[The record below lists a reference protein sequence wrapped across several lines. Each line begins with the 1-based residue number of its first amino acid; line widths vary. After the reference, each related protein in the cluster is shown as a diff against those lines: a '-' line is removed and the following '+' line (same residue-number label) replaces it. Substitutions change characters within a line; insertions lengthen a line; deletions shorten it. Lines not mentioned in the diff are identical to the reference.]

1 MKRTLSIVLTVVM
14 LVAMIPLSSL
24 TAFATSNTIVS
35 VENVSAI
42 LDSTVDVS
50 VSISGNPGIASMGF
64 TLTFDE
70 DLTLVGASNGEAF
83 SEMTLTPPAQLKK
96 VGYVNDSC
104 RFAWLGNENVT
115 ENGTI
120 LNLKFKVAAD
130 AQLNKD
136 CFISITCDHGDVLDD
151 TRTPV
156 DVEISNGKVTIIDY
170 TPGDVDGDSNITM
183 MDVLTL
189 CQFYVDGCKYDPNG
203 YGINI
208 KSECGDVDANGKV
221 NMIDVLM
228 ICQYYV
234 DGCKYDPEGYGVI
247 LLPGKAPCEHILEK
261 TEELAPTCTED
272 GNIAYWHCAKCGEYY
287 RDANASNVISL
298 ESTVV
303 KAKGH
308 TIVVDSAVPA
318 TYESTGLTEGS
329 HCSVCNEVF
338 VAQDTIPKL
347 KKQEY
352 SIEYYIV
359 GNDEYLAS
367 IDIQYPEKTSYT
379 SDEGVDWLEELV
391 VSGYNFEG
399 WFDGQGSAA
408 SRVTSIPV
416 GTARNIKLYA
426 KWTKEPYTVQFESD
440 LVPVSSIEYT
450 VDKGA
455 TLPVPH
461 LDGYT
466 FVGWSNGDGEI
477 LKVIPVGT
485 TGNKTYIA
493 NWLSERNKAWTKKT
507 LDDPIIIEDEE
518 PNRILF
524 TYEIGQIENVPLYEI
539 ENFGYINSEGVS
551 KTVSKTYTVKTSKT
565 LMDQYAQNVANA
577 TTNSSQWSLSS
588 GWSNAVT
595 VNESYLTENNMSE
608 TDAKTLCTTDSSN
621 WLISSGSSGS
631 TTTTTYA
638 SSQDYDLNTATGNTK
653 TYDTHDES
661 SSKTHKQS
669 AELDIKYEHK
679 SGLISKTAI
688 GENNFSVEANVG
700 YEGSRTSSSA
710 SKTGT
715 ETDAGSS
722 DQTGNIKHTGTDTV
736 STGSWNSSSS
746 YGGSK
751 SVSESNSV
759 SKTISE
765 RIASEKGYGRSYIDN
780 GGETNTQGLST
791 SSSNSNTYSSAVTY
805 GTEESATETVEY
817 TTSNTKTG
825 YHRYIKAGTA
835 HVFAVVCY
843 DIKTATYSVLTYTVM
858 DDEMHN
864 FEDYSYQSAA
874 YNDNQ
879 SGVITF
885 EVPYS
890 VEEYVLSKVGETDG
904 LEVNSAGIIT
914 GYSGSETT
922 VIIPEYRVVDNLDGT
937 KKVLKIIGISSTA
950 FAGNTAI
957 TGIQLSD
964 FITEIPDNAF
974 EGCTSLES
982 IDMSCVQSIGKEAFK
997 DCTSINYVFLN
1008 EDVVSLGD
1016 NAFDNIETFAVY
1028 TKNINIING
1037 AINSGAKNILIYT
1050 CDGCSA
1056 LNDQKLSIS
1065 DGTET
1070 FVFNGR
1076 GNEYTNL
1083 SISSNAQNTI
1093 INNCK
1098 ITSTIGLPLKI
1109 SSENVQL
1116 GQIDVSSTGIA
1127 LILSGNS
1134 CNLGL
1139 YGESKVSTSSDNA
1152 MVGKNITISKT
1163 EDAIKKG
1170 VFSELEVKG
1179 NVLVCGTK
1187 TGTELMNCDG
1197 NVITIDE
1204 ETFQNY
1210 VNGMYQLT
1218 FNANEGTVSETTKTV
1233 FYGLSCGELPVPSR
1247 QYYTFDGWFT
1257 AVDGGVQFTE
1267 DYIYDA
1273 TQNTVLYA
1281 HWTRNSFVVTFNANG
1296 GTVATLSQRG
1306 YCGVALGELPTPTR
1320 DYYTFNGWFT
1330 AIDGGTKITSSAVY
1344 DVAQDIT
1351 LYAHWTLNPVIGW
1364 VRASEKPNDAQL
1376 VGRKWTY
1383 TLTETKESTESYL
1396 DGWSQTGNY
1405 WKQTGTGSK
1414 KYASFPSGFDTSNS
1428 IYTSFAKSPYEAY
1441 TNANTKR
1448 EVSNS
1453 HKGYIYYKW
1462 DYNAAYANRTD
1473 RTISSKRLSS
1483 GSGGYAF
1490 IYFYA
1495 HESSI
1500 NHPYLDNYY
1509 CNSQNVSCYNCST
1522 EFNTTATA
1530 GASPRFC
1537 RFDYYISTYTDYS
1550 KIYQYKKI
1558 TNNIEATN
1566 NPTGQNGV
1574 SNVVEWVQYRVK

>member
-1 MKRTLSIVLTVVM
+1 MKKVLSFLLAALIIIGIV
-14 LVAMIPLSSL
+14 PLGTIS
-24 TAFATSNTIVS
+24 AFAANTATVK
-35 VENVSAI
+35 VESISATP
-42 LDSTVDVS
+42 DSTVDVAI
-50 VSISGNPGIASMGF
+50 SIMDNPGIASMGL
-64 TLTFDE
+64 TLSFDE
-70 DLTLVGASNGEAF
+70 DLTLIGATNGEAF
-83 SEMTLTPPAQLKK
+83 SELTMTPPAQLKK
-96 VGYVNDSC
+96 SGSVTGSC
-104 RFAWLGNENVT
+104 RFAWLGSDNVNEN
-115 ENGTI
+115 GDI
-120 LNLKFKVAAD
+120 LHLTFKVSENAE
-130 AQLNKD
+130 LNKE
-136 CFISITCDHGDVLDD
+136 CLITLTCLNGDILDAS
-151 TRTPV
+151 RNPV
-156 DVEISNGKVTIIDY
+156 NVSVENGKVLIITY
-170 TPGDVDGDSNITM
+170 TPGDVDDSGFINM
-183 MDVLTL
+183 LDVLTL

-203 YGINI
+203 YAVNINPE
-208 KSECGDVDANGKV
+208 SGDVDASGNI
-221 NMIDVLM
+221 NMLDVLM
-228 ICQYYV
+228 LCQYYV
-234 DGCKYDPEGYGVI
+234 DGCIYDPNGYAVK
-247 LLPGKAPCEHILEK
+247 LLPGKKACEHTLEH
-261 TEELAPTCTED
+261 TEAKSATCTED
-272 GNIAYWHCAKCGEYY
+272 GNIEYWHCTKCDRYFG
-287 RDANASNVISL
+287 DKSSNDVITL
-298 ESTVV
+298 NYTIA

-308 TIVVDSAVPA
+308 TIVVDEAVAA
-318 TYESTGLTEGS
+318 TYDHTGLTEGS
-329 HCSVCNEVF
+329 HCSECGAVIVE
-338 VAQDTIPKL
+338 QEEIPKL
-347 KKQEY
+347 IREEY
-352 SIEYYIV
+352 SIEYFIY
-359 GNDEYLAS
+359 GNDEYLAGIAVQNS
-367 IDIQYPEKTSYT
+367 NPSSYT
-379 SDEGVDWLEELV
+379 PSKGVDWLEELV

-426 KWTKEPYTVQFESD
+426 KWTKVSYTVQFESD

-461 LDGYT
+461 LDGYN

-507 LDDPIIIEDEE
+507 LDDPIIVEDEE
-518 PNRILF
+518 SNRILF

-669 AELDIKYEHK
+669 AELDVKYEHK
-679 SGLISKTAI
+679 SGIISKTAI
-688 GENNFSVEANVG
+688 GENNFSIEANVG

-715 ETDAGSS
+715 ETDAGNS

-982 IDMSCVQSIGKEAFK
+982 IDMSCVQTIGKEAFK

-1098 ITSTIGLPLKI
+1098 IISTTGLPLKI
-1109 SSENVQL
+1109 SSENVHL

-1218 FNANEGTVSETTKTV
+1218 FNANEGTVSETIKIV
-1233 FYGLSCGELPVPSR
+1233 FYGLPCGELPVPSK

-1257 AVDGGVQFTE
+1257 AVEGGVQFTE
-1267 DYIYDA
+1267 DYIYNA
-1273 TQNTVLYA
+1273 TQDTALYA
-1281 HWTRNSFVVTFNANG
+1281 HWTRNSFVVTFEANG
-1296 GTVATLSQRG
+1296 GTVDTTSMRG

-1320 DYYTFNGWFT
+1320 DYYSFDGWFT
-1330 AIDGGTKITSSAVY
+1330 AVEGGDRVTADTVYNMAIDT
-1344 DVAQDIT
+1344 T
-1351 LYAHWTLNPVIGW
+1351 LYAHWTIHPLSDW
-1364 VRASEKPNDAQL
+1364 VLASNVPTGARIEST
-1376 VGRKWTY
+1376 KWAY
-1383 TLTETKESTESYL
+1383 TLRSYTSSSSSSLSGWTKYDTQRTSWGAWSNWSTTNPTNGVRNVESRSVYDHTEYHYYRWTNGSGGVYTYKYDNSYYLEEKWFNHKLPMYDGGSQGTCICVDGSGYKNRWVEANYAGNYSTDKTFTRDVNRTEWHYQDPVYTYYYYQDSNKEST
-1396 DGWSQTGNY
+1396 
-1405 WKQTGTGSK
+1405 
-1414 KYASFPSGFDTSNS
+1414 
-1428 IYTSFAKSPYEAY
+1428 
-1441 TNANTKR
+1441 
-1448 EVSNS
+1448 
-1453 HKGYIYYKW
+1453 
-1462 DYNAAYANRTD
+1462 TD
-1473 RTISSKRLSS
+1473 
-1483 GSGGYAF
+1483 
-1490 IYFYA
+1490 
-1495 HESSI
+1495 
-1500 NHPYLDNYY
+1500 
-1509 CNSQNVSCYNCST
+1509 
-1522 EFNTTATA
+1522 
-1530 GASPRFC
+1530 
-1537 RFDYYISTYTDYS
+1537 
-1550 KIYQYKKI
+1550 
-1558 TNNIEATN
+1558 
-1566 NPTGQNGV
+1566 PTGQSNV
-1574 SNVVEWVQYRVK
+1574 SNVVKWVQYRAK